1 MQMREPWNDWRKD
14 SWIHSVVIMRNIY
27 EMTPN
32 AMLKGRNVTSV
43 RKLEILKDSV
53 GVLGRY
59 GKIRQIAEQPDQS
72 DEDRT

>member
-1 MQMREPWNDWRKD
+1 
-14 SWIHSVVIMRNIY
+14 MRNIY

>member
-1 MQMREPWNDWRKD
+1 MDSFSCDYEEHLRNDTKC
-14 SWIHSVVIMRNIY
+14 H
-27 EMTPN
+27 
-32 AMLKGRNVTSV
+32 AKGKKCTSV